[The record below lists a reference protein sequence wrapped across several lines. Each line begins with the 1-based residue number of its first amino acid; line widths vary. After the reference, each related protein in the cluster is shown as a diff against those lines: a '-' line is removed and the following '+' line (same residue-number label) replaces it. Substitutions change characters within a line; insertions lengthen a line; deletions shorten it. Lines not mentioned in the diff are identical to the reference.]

1 MMNFII
7 KKRIENYEDIK
18 SAKVRE
24 EYGKLTS
31 TIGITINIILFIM
44 KVIVGTIFN
53 SVAMVADAINN
64 LSDAGSSIISFFSF
78 KLSSKP
84 ADREHPFGHERY
96 EYIAS
101 LIVSLL
107 IFYIGV
113 ELVKSS
119 IEKIMNPQAIEFS
132 YIMIIVLLI
141 AMIAKVYMYRYNIK
155 YSKLI
160 SSSVMKA
167 TAYDSLSDVFA
178 TGAVLLST
186 IISPIINFQ
195 LDGYMG
201 LIVAVLVLG
210 TGVSIIKDTCNDLL
224 GKAPDEEFNKN
235 LCDKVCSYEGILGV
249 HDLMIHSYGPNRTFV
264 SIHAEVSSNEDIL
277 VSHDLIDNIERDML
291 EQWNVH
297 LVIHMDPI
305 NVSDPLTNELRNK
318 IINIISNID
327 PKLNVH
333 DFRMVAGETHSNLIF
348 DILVPFEVELDETE
362 LISNISN
369 EVTKLNKNY
378 YCVITIDRG

>member
-1 MMNFII
+1 MI
-7 KKRIENYEDIK
+7 KKRIKNYEDIK

-107 IFYIGV
+107 IFYIGA

-119 IEKIMNPQAIEFS
+119 IGKIMNPQAIEFS
-132 YIMIIVLLI
+132 YIMIIVLLV
-141 AMIAKVYMYRYNIK
+141 AMIAKLYMYRYNIK

-160 SSSVMKA
+160 NSSVMKA

-210 TGVSIIKDTCNDLL
+210 TGISIIKDTCNDLL

-235 LCDKVCSYEGILGV
+235 LCDKICSYKGILGV

-318 IINIISNID
+318 IINIISDID
-327 PKLNVH
+327 TKLNVH

-348 DILVPFEVELDETE
+348 DILVPFEVELDENE

>member
-1 MMNFII
+1 
-7 KKRIENYEDIK
+7 
-18 SAKVRE
+18 
-24 EYGKLTS
+24 
-31 TIGITINIILFIM
+31 
-44 KVIVGTIFN
+44 
-53 SVAMVADAINN
+53 
-64 LSDAGSSIISFFSF
+64 
-78 KLSSKP
+78 
-84 ADREHPFGHERY
+84 
-96 EYIAS
+96 
-101 LIVSLL
+101 
-107 IFYIGV
+107 
-113 ELVKSS
+113 
-119 IEKIMNPQAIEFS
+119 
-132 YIMIIVLLI
+132 IMIIVLLV
-141 AMIAKVYMYRYNIK
+141 AMIAKLYMYRYNIK

-160 SSSVMKA
+160 NSSVMKA

-210 TGVSIIKDTCNDLL
+210 TGISIIKDTCNDLL

-235 LCDKVCSYEGILGV
+235 LCDKICSYKGILGV

-318 IINIISNID
+318 IINIISDID
-327 PKLNVH
+327 TKLNVH

-348 DILVPFEVELDETE
+348 DILVPFEVELDENE

>member
-1 MMNFII
+1 
-7 KKRIENYEDIK
+7 KRIKNYEDIK

-107 IFYIGV
+107 IFYIGA

-119 IEKIMNPQAIEFS
+119 IGKIMNPQAIEFS
-132 YIMIIVLLI
+132 YIMIIVLLV
-141 AMIAKVYMYRYNIK
+141 AMIAKLYMYRYNIK

-160 SSSVMKA
+160 NSSVMKA

-210 TGVSIIKDTCNDLL
+210 TGISIIKDTCNDLL

-235 LCDKVCSYEGILGV
+235 LCDKICSYKGILGV

-318 IINIISNID
+318 IINIISDID
-327 PKLNVH
+327 TKLNVH